1 METVLHMVSKK
12 EVENAKSEGY
22 YQPTSFVDEG
32 FIHCS
37 YSHQVCRV
45 ANLFYRGKT
54 DLVLLEIN
62 KARTGCD
69 VIDEDLYD
77 SGENFPHIYGKLSW
91 EAVVAIH
98 EFPCNDDGTFELP
111 TTINPHKI
119 SIKFNSGE

>member
-1 METVLHMVSKK
+1 METVFHIVAKK
-12 EVENAKSEGY
+12 EVDNAQSEGY
-22 YQPTSFVDEG
+22 YQPASFVDEG

-37 YSHQVCRV
+37 YLNQVCRV

-62 KARTGCD
+62 TARIGCE

-91 EAVVAIH
+91 EAVVAVH
-98 EFPCNDDGTFELP
+98 EFPCNTDGTFELP
-111 TTINPHKI
+111 TTLKN
-119 SIKFNSGE
+119 